1 MDDPTRQ
8 RLLELIYDLL
18 PEDEAAELRR
28 RIDAEPE
35 LAAAYQEA
43 RAAAELFGEAARLR
57 SEPMELKR
65 PQSAM
70 STPSEPLPPKPA
82 PKPALKLNG
91 PLTPAWARVANWVVG
106 VAAGLLLLIAAGGYW
121 YHSAQV
127 RELEAENIRLRV
139 TGPATVQSG
148 VDTIYRIDT
157 TAITGQGMPAEI
169 EFAVYSPDEKRLLR
183 WHKDT
188 TGNDGHLDVA
198 IPANMELPDRAVL
211 KVAARRSDPAG
222 AEKEEL
228 VETTVSVER
237 VRYAT
242 HLALDKPLYQPGETV
257 YYRSLTLS
265 RFGLAVEQ
273 EMPIHFEILDPSG
286 AVVPGSQLEGVTER
300 GVGNGAF
307 PIPAEMA
314 GGEYALVVRS
324 LDDAFPQ
331 ERRPFYVR
339 RYRLPRLKKELE
351 LARDSYSP
359 GDTVVADFLAERAE
373 GGAAA
378 DARLRVIA
386 MVDGQTVHQEDAR
399 ADQTGAFQIE
409 FDLPEEIE
417 QGDGQLVVV
426 VDDGGTRETI
436 AKTVPINLGKVE
448 VEFFPEGGNLVPGL
462 ENRVYFAGRDPL
474 GKPVHIEGNVVDA
487 QGRVLAAVETT
498 HEGMGFFTFTPV
510 ADRSYRLEIQKP
522 DGAQNEPPLPPVN
535 AEQRVVLNTGIGVFA
550 AGAPLEFNVRA
561 SERDVPLVVAAY
573 CRGVPVGQQT
583 LVTETGANGEDGAN
597 TVAIPLADDVGGV
610 IRLTVFDY
618 SAQPPQPVAERLV
631 YRRPAKH
638 LKVRATGHREKYAPG
653 EKVEMAIIVT
663 DEKGQPVP
671 AAVSVAV
678 VDDALLSL
686 ADDDFPGIDTHF
698 MLTTEVKDPQDL
710 EDADFYLGHD
720 PEAAVALDLLLGV
733 QGWRRFVEKTLREL
747 EDEGHEKEQLVRL
760 TAMGGEAHPPAM
772 FDNLGV
778 IRGRYEKSLTQYQ
791 SERTRAITTLITLSF
806 FGGLALLLLVTML
819 GVLKVVTGV
828 HLWVPAVAV
837 AACCVAVG
845 VILSKDPAN
854 REDESGRP
862 VAFMPFELAPP
873 VMTETEAGGMD
884 DDGSE
889 PDEEFTEEE
898 KREKGDPEAPDE
910 ALGQL
915 AADLAEYP
923 AATKRP
929 EPLALGLMPEG
940 EEMLGD
946 DLVVGRKL
954 ARLEDLEEDG
964 RLHGWA
970 DKDMD
975 LKELA
980 DARRLLRSKLDA
992 DEDADWS
999 KLKANLAKNLEQ
1011 YRFTVREYAH
1021 QHVAGPPGVRT
1032 DFAETLFWT
1041 PLRIADEKGRVE
1053 LSFELSDS
1061 LTTFRVR
1068 ADAHGSGRIGSGE
1081 AGLISRIP
1089 FSVEP
1094 KLPLQLNAGDRVDL
1108 PVAVVNDTDAV
1119 LPVELSIEHGDLVTL
1134 GGDPVRRL
1142 ELAASGRT
1150 RAYYVLNV
1158 TGQKGDAE
1166 ITLRGLAGKLADA
1179 VKRPLSIVPPGFPHE
1194 LSYSGQIEG
1203 ETEVLVE
1210 LPEFWVE
1217 GSLEVTLG
1225 AYPSTLAELQQGMQS
1240 MLREPHGC
1248 FEQAS
1253 TSNYP
1258 NVLSLQYMQ
1267 EHDVADPA
1275 ITRRAKDLLEKGYV
1289 KLTGYESPKRG
1300 YEWFGGDP
1308 GHEALTAYGLM
1319 EFRDMAE
1326 VYEVDPDMIRRTA
1339 EWLLARRDG
1348 KGGFERNPRA
1358 LDSFGGA
1365 PDPVTDAYIT
1375 WALSESG
1382 QEGIAKEVEHAV
1394 SLGEGSDDPYVIA
1407 LAAAAAQNAGKT
1419 DAANKLLEKLA
1430 DLQAEDGH
1438 LEGTQGSITRSGGQS
1453 LKVETTAL
1461 AALAWLKMPQF
1472 GPQAKKAV
1480 DWLVAGRGGSGGF
1493 GSTQATIL
1501 ALKALIENS
1510 KVSRR
1515 TLAAGTLVVKRDD
1528 LEIGRHEFGAGRTE
1542 TIVVDGLEANLE
1554 PGRNEL
1560 SITLSGDSRMPY
1572 ALDVRFR
1579 TRKPESDERCPVRLS
1594 TKLAGKKVKAGETV
1608 SLTAELENTSN
1619 GGQSMTVALLGLPA
1633 GLEPRPDQLD
1643 ELKEKGTIDYYET
1656 RPREVICYW
1665 RSLAPKKKVE
1675 VKLDVVAAV
1684 PGRYTGPASRAY
1696 LYYTSEQK
1704 QWADPLE
1711 VEVLR
1716 D

>member
-8 RLLELIYDLL
+8 RLLELIYELL
-18 PEDEAAELRR
+18 PEEEAAELRR

-35 LAAAYQEA
+35 LAAAYDEA
-43 RAAAELFGEAARLR
+43 RAAAELFGEAARLPT
-57 SEPMELKR
+57 EPIQLKR
-65 PQSAM
+65 PESAM
-70 STPSEPLPPKPA
+70 STASEPPR
-82 PKPALKLNG
+82 PKPALKANG
-91 PLTPAWARVANWVVG
+91 PVAPVWARVANWVVG
-106 VAAGLLLLIAAGGYW
+106 LAAAILLLMSAGGYW
-121 YHSAQV
+121 YHLGQL
-127 RELEAENIRLRV
+127 RELAAQNMRLRV
-139 TGPATVQSG
+139 TGPATIQAG
-148 VDTIYRIDT
+148 ADNTYRIDT

-169 EFAVYSPDEKRLLR
+169 EFAVYSPDDKRLL

-188 TGNDGHLDVA
+188 TGDDGRLEVA
-198 IPANMELPDRAVL
+198 VPADMELPDRAVL
-211 KVAARRSDPAG
+211 KVAARRADPATG
-222 AEKEEL
+222 EKEEL
-228 VETTVSVER
+228 VETSVSVER

-265 RFGLAVEQ
+265 AVEQ

-286 AVVPGSQLEGVTER
+286 AVVPGSQLDGVTER

-307 PIPAEMA
+307 PIPGELA
-314 GGEYALVVRS
+314 GGEYTLVVRS
-324 LDDAFPQ
+324 LDDAFPE
-331 ERRPFYVR
+331 ERHPFFVR

-386 MVDGQTVHQEDAR
+386 TVDGKTVYQEDAR
-399 ADQTGAFQIE
+399 ADRAGAHQIE
-409 FDLPEEIE
+409 FELPEKIE
-417 QGDGQLVVV
+417 QGDAQLVVV

-436 AKTVPINLGKVE
+436 AKTIPVNLGKVE
-448 VEFFPEGGNLVPGL
+448 VEFFPEGGDLVAGL
-462 ENRVYFAGRDPL
+462 ENRVYFVGRDPL
-474 GKPVHIEGNVVDA
+474 GKPVHIEGTVVDS
-487 QGRVLAAVETT
+487 QGRAVAPVETT
-498 HEGMGFFTFTPV
+498 HEGMGSFTFTPL
-510 ADRSYRLEIQKP
+510 ADESYRLEIHNP
-522 DGAQNEPPLPPVN
+522 EGAENEPPLPEVN
-535 AEQRVVLNTGIGVFA
+535 AEQRIVLNTGIGVFEP
-550 AGAPLEFNVRA
+550 GEPLEFNVRA
-561 SERDVPLVVAAY
+561 SEPDVPLVVAAY

-583 LVTETGANGEDGAN
+583 LVTKTGENGQHGANA
-597 TVAIPLADDVGGV
+597 VAIPLADDVGGV
-610 IRLTVFDY
+610 VRLTVFDY
-618 SAQPPQPVAERLV
+618 SVRPPKPVAERLV
-631 YRRPAKH
+631 YRRPARY
-638 LKVRATGHREKYAPG
+638 LKVRAAGHREKYAPG
-653 EKVEMAIIVT
+653 EKVDMAIVVT

-710 EDADFYLGHD
+710 EDADFYLSDD
-720 PEAAVALDLLLGV
+720 PEAAVAIDLLLGV

-747 EDEGHEKEQLVRL
+747 KEEGREEEQLVRL
-760 TAMGGEAHPPAM
+760 ASMGGEIHPPAM

-778 IRGRYEKSLTQYQ
+778 IRERYEQALSQYE
-791 SERTRAITTLITLSF
+791 SERTQLLTTLITLSF

-819 GVLKVVTGV
+819 GLLKVVTGV
-828 HLWVPAVAV
+828 HLWVPAAGVT
-837 AACCVAVG
+837 ACCVAVG
-845 VILSKDPAN
+845 VILMNPSTRQAEF
-854 REDESGRP
+854 RGP

-873 VMTETEAGGMD
+873 VVTETEVPRLG
-884 DDGSE
+884 
-889 PDEEFTEEE
+889 DEDSTEVGEEATEEE
-898 KREKGDPEAPDE
+898 QREKQAEKALEGVPDELEADPFAAPDAAAPPKPV
-910 ALGQL
+910 ALGIM
-915 AADLAEYP
+915 P
-923 AATKRP
+923 A
-929 EPLALGLMPEG
+929 G
-940 EEMLGD
+940 EEMAEDGFFA
-946 DLVVGRKL
+946 GGKR
-954 ARLEDLEEDG
+954 ARLEELTRQDG
-964 RLHGWA
+964 RLHGWV
-970 DKDMD
+970 KDMD

-980 DARRLLRSKLDA
+980 DARRFLRHKLDA
-992 DEDADWS
+992 DSDGEWEKLNED
-999 KLKANLAKNLEQ
+999 LAKNLER
-1011 YRFTVREYAH
+1011 YRFTVREYSH

-1061 LTTFRVR
+1061 LTTFRVH

-1081 AGLISRIP
+1081 AELISRIP

-1094 KLPLQLNAGDRVDL
+1094 KLPLEVNAGDRIDL
-1108 PVAVVNDTDAV
+1108 PVAVVNDTDAM
-1119 LPVELSIEHGDLVTL
+1119 LPVELSIEHGERVTL

-1142 ELAASGRT
+1142 ELAAAGRT

-1158 TGQKGDAE
+1158 TGEKGDAE
-1166 ITLRGLAGKLADA
+1166 VTLRGLAGNLADA
-1179 VKRPLSIVPPGFPHE
+1179 VKRPLSIVPPGFPRE
-1194 LSYSGQIEG
+1194 LSYSGQLEG
-1203 ETEVLVE
+1203 DTQVVVE

-1225 AYPSTLAELQQGMQS
+1225 AYPSTLAELQQGMES

-1275 ITRRAKDLLEKGYV
+1275 VTRRAKDLLKKGYA
-1289 KLTGYESPKRG
+1289 KLAGYECPKKG

-1326 VYEVDPDMIRRTA
+1326 VYQVDPEMIRRTA

-1348 KGGFERNPRA
+1348 EGGFKRNPRA

-1365 PDPVTDAYIT
+1365 PDPVTNAYIT

-1382 QEGIAKEVEHAV
+1382 QEGIAKEIEHAV

-1407 LAAAAAQNAGKT
+1407 LAAAAAQNGGQT
-1419 DAANKLLEKLA
+1419 DAAKKLMKKLA
-1430 DLQAEDGH
+1430 DLQADDGH

-1461 AALAWLKMPQF
+1461 AVLAWLKMPQF
-1472 GPQAKKAV
+1472 SPQAKKAV
-1480 DWLVAGRGGSGGF
+1480 DWILASRGGSGGF

-1501 ALKALIENS
+1501 ALKALIEHS
-1510 KVSRR
+1510 KASRK
-1515 TLAAGTLVVKRDD
+1515 TPAAGTLVVKRDD
-1528 LEIGRHEFGAGRTE
+1528 LEIGRHEFGPGQTE
-1542 TIVVDGLEANLE
+1542 TIVVDGLEASLE

-1560 SITLSGDSRMPY
+1560 TVTLSGDNQMPY

-1579 TRKPESDERCPVRLS
+1579 TRKPDSHQSCPVRLS
-1594 TKLAGKKVKAGETV
+1594 TNLAERQVKAGETV
-1608 SLTAELENTSN
+1608 ALTAELENTSDE
-1619 GGQSMTVALLGLPA
+1619 GQPMTVALLGLPA

-1665 RSLAPKKKVE
+1665 RSLAPNKKIE
-1675 VKLDVVAAV
+1675 VKLDLVAAV

-1711 VEVLR
+1711 VEITR
-1716 D
+1716 E

>member
-1 MDDPTRQ
+1 MDDSTRQ

-28 RIDAEPE
+28 RIGAEPE
-35 LAAAYQEA
+35 LAAAYDEA
-43 RAAAELFGEAARLR
+43 RAAAELFGEAARLPTR
-57 SEPMELKR
+57 PIQLKR
-65 PQSAM
+65 PETAM
-70 STPSEPLPPKPA
+70 STPPEPPR
-82 PKPALKLNG
+82 PKPALKPNG
-91 PLTPAWARVANWVVG
+91 PATPVWARVANWAVG
-106 VAAGLLLLIAAGGYW
+106 LAAALLLLVSAGSYW
-121 YHSAQV
+121 YHIEQV
-127 RELEAENIRLRV
+127 RELEAENMRLRV
-139 TGPATVQSG
+139 TGPATIQAG
-148 VDTIYRIDT
+148 VETTYRIDT

-169 EFAVYSPDEKRLLR
+169 EFAVYSPDDKRLL

-188 TGNDGHLDVA
+188 TGDDGRLDVSV
-198 IPANMELPDRAVL
+198 PANMDLPQRAVL
-211 KVAARRSDPAG
+211 TVAARRAG
-222 AEKEEL
+222 PGAGEKEEL
-228 VETTVSVER
+228 VETSVSVER

-286 AVVPGSQLEGVTER
+286 AVVPDSQLDGVTER

-307 PIPAEMA
+307 LIPAGMA
-314 GGEYALVVRS
+314 GGEYTLVVRS
-324 LDDAFPQ
+324 LDEAFPE
-331 ERRPFYVR
+331 ERRPFFVR

-351 LARDSYSP
+351 LQRDSYSP

-386 MVDGQTVHQEDAR
+386 TVDGHTVHQEDAR
-399 ADQTGAFQIE
+399 ADKAGACQIE
-409 FDLPEEIE
+409 FDLPEKIE

-436 AKTVPINLGKVE
+436 AETVPINLGKVE
-448 VEFFPEGGNLVPGL
+448 VEFFPEGGDLVAGL
-462 ENRVYFAGRDPL
+462 ENRVYFVGRDPL
-474 GKPVHIEGNVVDA
+474 GKPVHVEGTVVDS
-487 QGRVLAAVETT
+487 QGREVALVETI
-498 HEGMGFFTFTPV
+498 HEGMGSFSFTPL
-510 ADRSYRLEIQKP
+510 ADESYRLVIHNPE
-522 DGAQNEPPLPPVN
+522 GAENEPPLPEVN
-535 AEQRVVLNTGIGVFA
+535 AEQRVVLNTGMGVFEP
-550 AGAPLEFNVRA
+550 GKPLEFNVRA
-561 SERDVPLVVAAY
+561 SEPDVPLVVAAY

-583 LVTETGANGEDGAN
+583 LVTKVGENGEDGAN
-597 TVAIPLADDVGGV
+597 AVAIPLAEDVGGV
-610 IRLTVFDY
+610 VRLTVFDY
-618 SAQPPQPVAERLV
+618 SARPPKPVAERLV
-631 YRRPAKH
+631 YRRPAKY

-653 EKVEMAIIVT
+653 EKVDMAIVVT
-663 DEKGQPVP
+663 DEEGQPVP

-678 VDDALLSL
+678 VDDALLNL

-710 EDADFYLGHD
+710 EDADFYLSDD

-747 EDEGHEKEQLVRL
+747 EEEGREQQQLVRL
-760 TAMGGEAHPPAM
+760 ASMGGEAHPPAM
-772 FDNLGV
+772 FDNLGA
-778 IRGRYEKSLTQYQ
+778 IRERYEQSLSQYK
-791 SERTRAITTLITLSF
+791 SERTPLLTTLITLSF

-819 GVLKVVTGV
+819 GLLKVVTGV
-828 HLWVPAVAV
+828 HLWVPAAGVI
-837 AACCVAVG
+837 ACCVAVG
-845 VILSKDPAN
+845 VIMKEDPSS
-854 REDESGRP
+854 REESPGP
-862 VAFMPFELAPP
+862 VAFAPFELAPP
-873 VMTETEAGGMD
+873 VATETEVAPPGD
-884 DDGSE
+884 DDSSE
-889 PDEEFTEEE
+889 VDEEATEEE
-898 KREKGDPEAPDE
+898 KREKGAQEAPGE
-910 ALGQL
+910 MLGEP
-915 AADLAEYP
+915 AADPFGVADAAAPPKP
-923 AATKRP
+923 AAP
-929 EPLALGLMPEG
+929 GIMPEG
-940 EEMLGD
+940 EEMPEEGFFA
-946 DLVVGRKL
+946 GGKR
-954 ARLEDLEEDG
+954 ARLEALAREDA
-964 RLHGWA
+964 RFDEWA
-970 DKDMD
+970 NKDMA

-980 DARRLLRSKLDA
+980 DVRRRFFRKLDA
-992 DEDADWS
+992 DEDGEWA
-999 KLKANLAKNLEQ
+999 KLNEDLAKNLER
-1011 YRFTVREYAH
+1011 YRFTVREYSH

-1061 LTTFRVR
+1061 LTTFRVH

-1081 AGLISRIP
+1081 AELISRIP

-1094 KLPLQLNAGDRVDL
+1094 KLPLEVNAGDRIDL

-1119 LPVELSIEHGDLVTL
+1119 LPVELSVEHGELVTL

-1142 ELAASGRT
+1142 ELGAAGRT

-1158 TGQKGDAE
+1158 TGEKGDAE
-1166 ITLRGLAGKLADA
+1166 ITLRGLAGNLADA
-1179 VKRPLSIVPPGFPHE
+1179 VRRPLSIVPPGFPRE
-1194 LSYSGQIEG
+1194 LSYSGQLE
-1203 ETEVLVE
+1203 EDTQVVVE

-1225 AYPSTLAELQQGMQS
+1225 AYPSTLAELQQGMDS
-1240 MLREPHGC
+1240 ILREPHGC

-1275 ITRRAKDLLEKGYV
+1275 VTRRAKDLLKKGYV
-1289 KLTGYESPKRG
+1289 KLTGYECPKKG

-1326 VYEVDPDMIRRTA
+1326 VYEVDPEMIRRTA

-1348 KGGFERNPRA
+1348 KGGFQRNPRA

-1365 PDPVTDAYIT
+1365 PDPVTNAYIT

-1382 QEGIAKEVEHAV
+1382 QEGIAKEVEHVV
-1394 SLGEGSDDPYVIA
+1394 SLGEDSDDPYVIA
-1407 LAAAAAQNAGKT
+1407 LAAASAQNNGET
-1419 DAANKLLEKLA
+1419 DAAKKLLGKLA
-1430 DLQAEDGH
+1430 DLQADDGH

-1461 AALAWLKMPQF
+1461 ALLAWLKVPQF
-1472 GPQAKKAV
+1472 SPQAKKAV
-1480 DWLVAGRGGSGGF
+1480 EWLIAARGGSGGF

-1510 KVSRR
+1510 KASRK
-1515 TLAAGTLVVKRDD
+1515 TTAAGTLVVKRDD
-1528 LEIGRHEFGAGRTE
+1528 LEIGRHEFGAGQTE

-1560 SITLSGDSRMPY
+1560 AITLSGDNQMPY

-1579 TRKPESDERCPVRLS
+1579 TRKPESDESCPVRLS
-1594 TKLAGKKVKAGETV
+1594 TELAQKKVKAGETV
-1608 SLTAELENTSN
+1608 ALTAELENTSDE
-1619 GGQSMTVALLGLPA
+1619 GQPMTVALFGLPA

-1656 RPREVICYW
+1656 RPREVVCYW
-1665 RSLAPKKKVE
+1665 RSLAPEKKVE
-1675 VKLDVVAAV
+1675 LKLDLVAAV

-1711 VEVLR
+1711 VEITR
-1716 D
+1716 E